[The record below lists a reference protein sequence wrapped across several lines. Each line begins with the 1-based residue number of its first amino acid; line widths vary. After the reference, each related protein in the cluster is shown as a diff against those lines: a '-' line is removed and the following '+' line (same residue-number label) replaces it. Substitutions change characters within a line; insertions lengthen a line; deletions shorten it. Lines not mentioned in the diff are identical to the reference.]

1 MLTAIIPHPN
11 GDDFRAEI
19 HGDHPIELS
28 RAVRTFIMF
37 EGYGAS
43 DTGALFNVYREG
55 NIVATLS
62 YNGRFDWR
70 DELYAND
77 PAAQGEATARE
88 DNRVIHGICV
98 SDEEL
103 ADELDN
109 LTQDEAAELAETIE
123 AERKLAIKEMLSDG
137 ST

>member
-1 MLTAIIPHPN
+1 MLTAIIPDPN
-11 GDDFRAEI
+11 GREPRAEI

-28 RAVRTFIMF
+28 QNVRAFIML
-37 EGYGAS
+37 ENYGAS
-43 DTGALFNVYREG
+43 DIGSLFNVYRDG
-55 NIVATLS
+55 NIVATVA

-70 DELYAND
+70 DSLYAND

-88 DNRVIHGICV
+88 DNRVIHGTCI

-103 ADELDN
+103 ADELDS

-123 AERKLAIKEMLSDG
+123 AERAKAIRELG
-137 ST
+137 